1 MTVIRLASLSDDRL
15 DVYARLTDRQ
25 LRNRLEPDKGIL
37 IAESPYAIG
46 VALGEGVEPLSMLVE
61 DDRLASVANLV
72 AQLPEGVP
80 VFALPAEEMRRLT
93 GYNAN
98 RGPLC
103 AMRRPRLQTAEEVLE
118 GARSVAVLE
127 GLTDVSNVGAVFRS
141 AAGLGAGAVLVA
153 PTCADPFA
161 RRAVRVS
168 MGTVF
173 QVPWARTEGA
183 WPKDTLGLLGRR
195 GFYRCALALQEGA
208 LRLDDPSLKGHNR
221 LALFFGTEGTGL
233 TRPVLEGCDA
243 SVVIPM
249 SHGVDSLNVAA
260 SSAVAFWE
268 LFARRGTRDIMRR
281 QDR

>member
-1 MTVIRLASLSDDRL
+1 MTVIRLASLSDERL
-15 DVYARLTDRQ
+15 DVYARLTDHQ
-25 LRNRLEPDKGIL
+25 LRNRLEPERGIL

-46 VALGEGVEPLSMLVE
+46 VALQQGVRPLSLLVE
-61 DDRLASVANLV
+61 DTRLRAVSDLV
-72 AQLPEGVP
+72 ERLPEDMP
-80 VFALPAEEMRRLT
+80 VFVLPAAEMRHLT

-103 AMRRPRLQTAEEVLE
+103 AMRRPRVASVDETLE
-118 GARSVAVLE
+118 DARRVAVLE

-141 AAGLGAGAVLVA
+141 AAALGVDAVLVA
-153 PTCADPFA
+153 PTCADPYS
-161 RRAVRVS
+161 RRSVRVS

-173 QVPWARTEGA
+173 QVPWARTEGV
-183 WPKDTLGLLGRR
+183 WPQDALRLLGDR
-195 GFYRCALALQEGA
+195 GFYRCALALEEEA
-208 LRLDDPSLKGHNR
+208 LRLDDPSLAAQDR

-233 TRPVLEGCDA
+233 TRPVIEGCDA

-268 LFARRGTRDIMRR
+268 LCARRGAGA
-281 QDR
+281 